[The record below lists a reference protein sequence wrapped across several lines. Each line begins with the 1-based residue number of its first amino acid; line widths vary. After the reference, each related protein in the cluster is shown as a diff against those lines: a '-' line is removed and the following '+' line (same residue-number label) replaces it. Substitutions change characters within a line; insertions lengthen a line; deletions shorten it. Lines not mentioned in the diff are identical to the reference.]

1 MSAITTDFGSGGS
14 NLTPGAGGEPSLA
27 TALREVA
34 DDLAAVH
41 GGGNVVSAPALA
53 AFTDPPSAAEMAL
66 LRTLVNQLRAA
77 AVASTGATLKTTK
90 A

>member
-1 MSAITTDFGSGGS
+1 MSAIREDFGTGGS
-14 NLTPGAGGEPSLA
+14 GLTPGASGDPSLA
-27 TALREVA
+27 TALRDVA

-41 GGGNVVSAPALA
+41 GSGNVVSAAALA

-90 A
+90 V

>member
-1 MSAITTDFGSGGS
+1 MAAIKEDFGTGGA

-27 TALREVA
+27 QTLRDVA
-34 DDLAAVH
+34 DDLASAK
-41 GGGNVVSAPALA
+41 GATIAAPALA

-66 LRTLVNQLRAA
+66 LRTLVNEMRAA
-77 AVASTGATLKTTK
+77 MVTTAGTTLKTTK